1 MNNNNKFN
9 QTRSLVTVGSS
20 RKFKERRSGVTV
32 RFSIGTKLIT
42 IISIIV
48 LISLGSIT
56 ALVSWLV
63 RGDLKVSAEEN
74 NFEVN
79 RRAAAE
85 AEQTLE
91 KTRLLSLAFSR
102 TAILVRD
109 SSVIQK
115 EADSFFTQNPQI
127 AALFY
132 TVPSP
137 SVSSARNVRR
147 SSPTEMAF
155 INERFFLTHGIDTKL
170 ANTFR
175 SNSAKERENAEM
187 GQTIL
192 VNASPMF
199 NKTQSSTSLAAIF
212 FPIQGGSSLPNG
224 SGCVLF
230 STENLNESFGMGVN
244 SSFLINASGD
254 IIADAD
260 IERVK
265 THVNLSEQE
274 IIKQIFN
281 SPDRNKQML
290 AELDVQLTQN
300 YSSSSSLFSFLLDKI
315 SKNGGQKETKKVRHY
330 LAYTRL
336 NTAGS
341 VVITTVEYDKVF
353 EGINATTRRNL
364 YLTAAILFLSIMFI
378 WFFAKSISVPLKSL
392 AAAARKIESG
402 IFDVQLHPASR
413 DEIGV
418 LTSSFGKMCS
428 ALNIFGKFT
437 NRDIAVQAMRGE
449 IKPGGLS
456 KHATIFFSDI
466 RGFTEKSENFVKTFG
481 SEASDRIVFWLN
493 EYLSNMVYCVEKT
506 NGIIDK
512 FIGDAVMAHWGTA
525 TTSGSPQVDAFNCVK
540 SALMMRD
547 MLKKM
552 NKNRKEGNIGL
563 PPIQI
568 GCGINTG
575 IVTAGQIGSDLRMEY
590 TVIGDPVNLAS
601 RVEALNKPLGTDIL
615 ISENT
620 WNLVKKYFITEEM
633 PPVTVKGKEKP
644 VRLFAVVNFNFT
656 FLNKTP
662 AASEPLTLADVR
674 KNLGIEAKDFSK
686 ANVNAEELKYK
697 IGGK

>member
-1 MNNNNKFN
+1 MNIFHKGRIFCM
-9 QTRSLVTVGSS
+9 GSS
-20 RKFKERRSGVTV
+20 RKFKERRGGLRV
-32 RFSIGTKLIT
+32 RFSIGAKLIT

-63 RGDLKVSAEEN
+63 REDLTISAEEN

-85 AEQTLE
+85 TEQTLE
-91 KTRLLSLAFSR
+91 KMRLLSLTFSR
-102 TAILVRD
+102 TAAALGER
-109 SSVIQK
+109 SGAIQE
-115 EADSFFTQNPQI
+115 EADYFFTQNPQI

-132 TVPSP
+132 TTASP
-137 SVSSARNVRR
+137 AAWSDRVFV
-147 SSPTEMAF
+147 
-155 INERFFLTHGIDTKL
+155 NERFFLSRGIQAPLAGVFFGDSTKTL
-170 ANTFR
+170 
-175 SNSAKERENAEM
+175 ENAAM

-192 VNASPMF
+192 INVSPLF
-199 NKTQSSTSLAAIF
+199 NKAQGSTSLAAMF
-212 FPIQGGSSLPNG
+212 FPIPGG

-230 STENLNESFGMGVN
+230 STENLDESFGMGVN
-244 SSFLINASGD
+244 ASYLINADGD

-265 THVNLSEQE
+265 TPVNLAKQD
-274 IIKQIFN
+274 IIRRIFN

-290 AELDVQLTQN
+290 VELDVQLTRD
-300 YSSSSSLFSFLLDKI
+300 YSSSSSLFSYLWEKLLKKI
-315 SKNGGQKETKKVRHY
+315 GKTDTRHENKKVRHY

-341 VVITTVEYDKVF
+341 VVITTIEYDKVF

-364 YLTAAILFLSIMFI
+364 YLTAAVLFLSIMCI
-378 WFFAKSISVPLKSL
+378 WFFAKSISVPLKTL
-392 AAAARKIESG
+392 AAAARSIEG
-402 IFDVQLHPASR
+402 GVFDVKLQPTSR

-418 LTSSFGKMCS
+418 LMSGFGKMCS
-428 ALNIFGKFT
+428 ALGIFGKFT

-466 RGFTEKSENFVKTFG
+466 RGFTEKSENFVKAFG
-481 SEASDRIVFWLN
+481 NDASDRIVFWLN
-493 EYLSNMVYCVEKT
+493 EYFTQMVECVEKT
-506 NGIIDK
+506 NGVIDK

-525 TTSGSPQVDAFNCVK
+525 TTAGSPQEDALNCVK
-540 SALMMRD
+540 TALLMRIA
-547 MLKKM
+547 LYKL
-552 NKNRKEGNIGL
+552 NKNRKQENWGN
-563 PPIQI
+563 PPIRI

-615 ISENT
+615 ITEDT
-620 WNLVKKYFITEEM
+620 WNMVKDHIIVEEM
-633 PPVTVKGKEKP
+633 PSVTVKGKEKP
-644 VRLFAVVNFNFT
+644 VRLFAVVN
-656 FLNKTP
+656 L
-662 AASEPLTLADVR
+662 AAVNTGPRTLAQVR
-674 KNLGIEAKDFSK
+674 KALGIEPPDIAKAD
-686 ANVNAEELKYK
+686 VNAEEHKYK

>member
-1 MNNNNKFN
+1 MRDGNIFKE
-9 QTRSLVTVGSS
+9 TRSLVTAGNN

-48 LISLGSIT
+48 LVSLGSIT

-63 RGDLKVSAEEN
+63 HGDLKVSAEEN

-91 KTRLLSLAFSR
+91 KMRLLSLAFSR
-102 TAILVRD
+102 TAALAKSED
-109 SSVIQK
+109 VIQE
-115 EADSFFTQNPQI
+115 EAASFFTQNPQI
-127 AALFY
+127 AAFFY
-132 TVPSP
+132 TTAADASLSNMVF
-137 SVSSARNVRR
+137 V
-147 SSPTEMAF
+147 
-155 INERFFLTHGIDTKL
+155 NERFFLTRGIDTNL
-170 ANTFR
+170 ADAFR
-175 SNSAKERENAEM
+175 VNSVKERENAEL
-187 GQTIL
+187 GQIIL

-199 NKTQSSTSLAAIF
+199 NKAQSSTSLAAIF
-212 FPIQGGSSLPNG
+212 FPIQGGSSLSSGSALPFG

-244 SSFLINASGD
+244 SSFLINASGE
-254 IIADAD
+254 IIADTD

-265 THVNLSEQE
+265 TRVNLSEQE
-274 IIKQIFN
+274 IVKQIFN

-290 AELDVQLTQN
+290 AELDDQLTQN
-300 YSSSSSLFSFLLDKI
+300 YSSSSSLFSWLWEKI
-315 SKNGGQKETKKVRHY
+315 SKNDKRDEIKKVRHY

-341 VVITTVEYDKVF
+341 VVITTIEYDKVF

-364 YLTAAILFLSIMFI
+364 YLTAAILFLSIMCI
-378 WFFAKSISVPLKSL
+378 WFFAKSISVPLKTL
-392 AAAARKIESG
+392 AEAAHTIEG
-402 IFDVQLHPASR
+402 GVFDVELHPASR

-418 LTSSFGKMCS
+418 LTSSFKKMCS

-525 TTSGSPQVDAFNCVK
+525 TTSGSPQKDAFNCVK

-552 NKNRKEGNIGL
+552 NKNRKEGNIGS
-563 PPIQI
+563 PPIRI

-620 WNLVKKYFITEEM
+620 YNLVKKYFITEEM

-644 VRLFAVVNFNFT
+644 IRLFAVVNFNFSAM
-656 FLNKTP
+656 NISP
-662 AASEPLTLADVR
+662 AASEPMTLAEVR
-674 KNLGIEAKDFSK
+674 KYLGINAKDISK
-686 ANVNAEELKYK
+686 ANVNAEEVKYK

>member
-1 MNNNNKFN
+1 MGEGEKK
-9 QTRSLVTVGSS
+9 QRL
-20 RKFKERRSGVTV
+20 KV

-48 LISLGSIT
+48 LVSLGSIT

-63 RGDLKVSAEEN
+63 HGDLKVSAEEN

-85 AEQTLE
+85 TEQTLE
-91 KTRLLSLAFSR
+91 KMRLLSLAFSR
-102 TAILVRD
+102 TAEFVKNGD
-109 SSVIQK
+109 AIQE
-115 EADSFFTQNPQI
+115 EANYFFTQNPQI

-132 TVPSP
+132 TTTLPSEW
-137 SVSSARNVRR
+137 SDRVLV
-147 SSPTEMAF
+147 
-155 INERFFLTHGIDTKL
+155 NERFFLTRGIDTTL
-170 ANTFR
+170 VDAFCG
-175 SNSAKERENAEM
+175 NSVKMLKNAGM
-187 GQTIL
+187 GRTIL
-192 VNASPMF
+192 VNASPLF
-199 NKTQSSTSLAAIF
+199 NKAQSSAYLAAIF
-212 FPIQGGSSLPNG
+212 FPIQGG

-244 SSFLINASGD
+244 TSYLINADGD
-254 IIADAD
+254 IVADAD
-260 IERVK
+260 MERVK
-265 THVNLSEQE
+265 IAVNLSEQD

-281 SPDRNKQML
+281 SPDRSKQML
-290 AELDVQLTQN
+290 AEIDVQLTQN
-300 YSSSSSLFSFLLDKI
+300 YSSSSLFSYLWEKI
-315 SKNGGQKETKKVRHY
+315 NKNSKQKEIKKVRYY

-341 VVITTVEYDKVF
+341 VVVTTIEYDKVF

-364 YLTAAILFLSIMFI
+364 YLTAAILCLSIMCI
-378 WFFAKSISVPLKSL
+378 WFFAKSISVPLKTL
-392 AAAARKIESG
+392 AEAAHTIEG
-402 IFDVQLHPASR
+402 GVFDIKLHPTSR

-428 ALNIFGKFT
+428 ALSIFGKFT

-466 RGFTEKSENFVKTFG
+466 RGFTEKSENFVKAFG

-493 EYLSNMVYCVEKT
+493 EYLTRMVECVEKT

-525 TTSGSPQVDAFNCVK
+525 STAGSPQEDALNCVK
-540 SALMMRD
+540 AALMMRVALYKINKD
-547 MLKKM
+547 RKKD
-552 NKNRKEGNIGL
+552 NLGN
-563 PPIQI
+563 PPISI

-575 IVTAGQIGSDLRMEY
+575 IVTAGQIGSELRMEY

-615 ISENT
+615 ITENT
-620 WNLVKKYFITEEM
+620 YNMVKEHLIVEEM

-644 VRLFAVVNFNFT
+644 VRLFAVVNHVSVQSGP
-656 FLNKTP
+656 K
-662 AASEPLTLADVR
+662 TLAEVR
-674 KNLGIEAKDFSK
+674 KLLGIKPPDISK